1 MKQQVTEF
9 DITYW
14 YYTENIGHEVKG
26 FVYGR
31 YEYLVKYFSYKKSKN
46 SLKDIFVTSI
56 RIKSQTT
63 FI

>member
-31 YEYLVKYFSYKKSKN
+31 YEYLVKIFFLQKEQKLIERYVCNVDKN
-46 SLKDIFVTSI
+46 
-56 RIKSQTT
+56 
-63 FI
+63 